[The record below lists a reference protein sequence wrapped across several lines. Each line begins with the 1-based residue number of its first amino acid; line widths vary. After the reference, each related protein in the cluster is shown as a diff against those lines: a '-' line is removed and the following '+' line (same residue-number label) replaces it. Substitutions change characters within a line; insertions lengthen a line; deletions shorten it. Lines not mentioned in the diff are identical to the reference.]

1 VDESLLKETKDWSV
15 YNWERLFKE
24 LNVGDII
31 KWRDADY
38 VKIRTNKKN
47 RCETLGPI
55 LMALGNLTEQ
65 DIKDAITLMKIK

>member
-15 YNWERLFKE
+15 YNWDRLFKE

-31 KWRDADY
+31 K
-38 VKIRTNKKN
+38 
-47 RCETLGPI
+47 
-55 LMALGNLTEQ
+55 NLTEQ